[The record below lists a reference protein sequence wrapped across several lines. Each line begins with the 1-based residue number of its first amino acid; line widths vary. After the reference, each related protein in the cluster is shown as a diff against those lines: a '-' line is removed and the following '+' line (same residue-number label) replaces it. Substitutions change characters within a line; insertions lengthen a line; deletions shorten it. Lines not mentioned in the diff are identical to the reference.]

1 MNFYREKY
9 ALQRD
14 TQGTVIKLSEGG
26 KGAGFLDKVSN
37 QGFTNDQTGRQSRT
51 GNWSGDW
58 YKFRKQHIVI
68 VVSTRETIGWGCDGR
83 REHS

>member
-37 QGFTNDQTGRQSRT
+37 QGITNDQTGGRSRT
-51 GNWSGDW
+51 GDWSGNR
-58 YKFRKQHIVI
+58 YKIRKQHIV
-68 VVSTRETIGWGCDGR
+68 VLVSTRETIGR
-83 REHS
+83 V